1 MAAAGGCSVADLM
14 RVFISVLILA
24 TQFVVPAQAAT
35 KAQAQN
41 STSTSGQLP
50 KVQRSSFPK
59 HFVFG
64 TSSSAYQ
71 VGLSF
76 PFCVTIDT
84 NNSNY

>member
-1 MAAAGGCSVADLM
+1 MAAAGGCSVTDLM
-14 RVFISVLILA
+14 RLFISVMILA
-24 TQFVVPAQAAT
+24 TLFVVPAQVAAT
-35 KAQAQN
+35 KVQAQN

-64 TSSSAYQ
+64 TASSAYQ

-76 PFCVTIDT
+76 SILW
-84 NNSNY
+84 